1 MDQYIFN
8 KVVGDS
14 RIVTIEMSDL
24 INFAKESTS
33 MEVHATKSDNPK
45 KTVDLLLAKATIG
58 KYTKILISIAG
69 TSSILVKDFKSLV
82 EAIAEHNPE
91 AQILWGAYI
100 DPSFK
105 ATETQIFLFGFY

>member
-1 MDQYIFN
+1 MDQYLFN

-24 INFAKESTS
+24 VKFCQESES

-45 KTVDLLLAKATIG
+45 KAADLLIAKANIR

-69 TSSILVKDFKSLV
+69 TSSILVKDFKLVV
-82 EAIAEHNPE
+82 EAVTEHNPE

-100 DPSFK
+100 DSSFNEK
-105 ATETQIFLFGFY
+105 ETQIFL